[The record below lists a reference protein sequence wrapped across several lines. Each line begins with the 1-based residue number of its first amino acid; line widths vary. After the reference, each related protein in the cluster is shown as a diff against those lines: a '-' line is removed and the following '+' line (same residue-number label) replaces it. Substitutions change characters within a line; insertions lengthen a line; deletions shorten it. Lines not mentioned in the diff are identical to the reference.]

1 MYKLRVRIYRIS
13 AINSDRSACKPVVL
27 CVVRVSG
34 YEVIFMRSRLACTSP
49 AEKNWIVHFH
59 AFVVNSL
66 FYELYFNRQVIQ
78 VHLIVSEYKVIAFCL
93 EVRLCEVLGL
103 IFMPLLTRVLILLG
117 IEGMYKLKCAWI
129 G

>member
-1 MYKLRVRIYRIS
+1 M
-13 AINSDRSACKPVVL
+13 
-27 CVVRVSG
+27 VRVSG

-59 AFVVNSL
+59 AFVVACINRLKVNSL
-66 FYELYFNRQVIQ
+66 FYELHFNRQVIQ
-78 VHLIVSEYKVIAFCL
+78 VHFIASEYKVIAFCL

-103 IFMPLLTRVLILLG
+103 IFMPLLTRVSILLG
-117 IEGMYKLKCAWI
+117 IEVMYKLKCAWI